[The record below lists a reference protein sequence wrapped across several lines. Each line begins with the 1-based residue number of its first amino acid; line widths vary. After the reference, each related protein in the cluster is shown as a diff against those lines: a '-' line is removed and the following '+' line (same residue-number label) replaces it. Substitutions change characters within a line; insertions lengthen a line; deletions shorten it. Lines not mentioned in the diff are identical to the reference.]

1 VFDFVFHVN
10 GVRRQDQA
18 DPGKEASAQD
28 GGHDDDDDDDEGG
41 DNEEGGK
48 LLNVGN
54 RTGNR
59 SKRNAFR
66 MGKKDDDGRSR

>member
-18 DPGKEASAQD
+18 DPGKKASAQD
-28 GGHDDDDDDDEGG
+28 GGHDDDERG
-41 DNEEGGK
+41 DEEGGE

-54 RTGNR
+54 RTDNR